1 MKINYFIIIFAMVS
15 ISIVSFETVFA
26 EQTQTV
32 EVEIKYTNGDRA
44 DFNGMKLVVYQDFNK
59 EIFLEKQLENN
70 PNFITVPENHRYK
83 IEVYANGMYADVG
96 YLQADDTSKYIQIN
110 IPLSGGL
117 KFEIF
122 YEDGETPIENAR
134 VIIKS
139 QDNTEWR
146 QGITN
151 KLGETIRYWIQST
164 TISTD
169 HYIADIFLGDVFLKS
184 EYPIKLQSGLAKDE
198 KIIIGIPEIVED
210 LISISLYNKAT
221 TKITPSD
228 GEFTVTLSEKFGED
242 SISREVDFRG
252 QAKFSNLKT
261 GAYIAK
267 ITPNQ
272 DKLWPETEI
281 LIIGEQNQFNIF
293 KNIMVEKSITP
304 ELQSIESCNCVAFR
318 FDDVQDYWLN
328 DVQIQFMQ
336 TFVDKNIPL
345 TIGVIADSFG
355 DDSKMLEFVQSQKN
369 NNFDVASHGIGNIP
383 FTEFSKEDQDSR
395 LKQSAQLIKE
405 KLDVS
410 TTVFIP
416 PQNRFNEDTK
426 QILIEN
432 GFTHISSS
440 LLHGESP
447 PFPFRDEHLYRFP
460 EIGTTGTFEPTQNI
474 FVGIAQEETFGDVI
488 KGLENYGFAVI
499 TSHPQEF
506 STVVNGTYVN
516 ELNTEQISE
525 LVKLIERIQQEG
537 IKIVLIKDI
546 SSDSQFKQVPVWI
559 KNNAGW
565 WADGSIN
572 DETFI
577 QGIEYLVQ
585 QEIIKISEKSQ
596 TETVE
601 QYVPVWIKNNAGW
614 WADGSINDETF
625 IQGIE
630 YLVKTGIITY

>member
-32 EVEIKYTNGDRA
+32 EVEIKYTNEDRA

-70 PNFITVPENHRYK
+70 PDFITVPENHRYK

-96 YLQADDTSKYIQIN
+96 YLQADDTSKYIQMN

-221 TKITPSD
+221 TNITPSD

-355 DDSKMLEFVQSQKN
+355 DDSKMLKFVQSQEN

-447 PFPFRDEHLYRFP
+447 PFPFRDEQLYRFP

-474 FVGIAQEETFGDVI
+474 FVGIPQEETFGDVI

-516 ELNTEQISE
+516 EPNTELISE

>member
-70 PNFITVPENHRYK
+70 PDFITVPENHRYK

-210 LISISLYNKAT
+210 MISISLYNKAT

-228 GEFTVTLSEKFGED
+228 GEFTVTLSKKFGED

-355 DDSKMLEFVQSQKN
+355 DDSKMLKFVQSQEN

-395 LKQSAQLIKE
+395 LKQSTQLIKE
-405 KLDVS
+405 KLDVA

-474 FVGIAQEETFGDVI
+474 FVGIPQEETFGDVI

-516 ELNTEQISE
+516 EPNTEQISE

>member
-1 MKINYFIIIFAMVS
+1 MVS

-44 DFNGMKLVVYQDFNK
+44 DFNGMKLIVYQDFSK

-70 PNFITVPENHRYK
+70 PDFITVPENHRYK

-96 YLQADDTSKYIQIN
+96 YLQADNTSKYIQIN

-151 KLGETIRYWIQST
+151 QLGETIRYWIQST

-210 LISISLYNKAT
+210 LISISLYNNAT
-221 TKITPSD
+221 KKITPSD

-272 DKLWPETEI
+272 DKSWPETEI

-395 LKQSAQLIKE
+395 LKQSTQLIKG
-405 KLDVS
+405 KLDVV

-447 PFPFRDEHLYRFP
+447 PFPFRDEQLYRFP

-474 FVGIAQEETFGDVI
+474 FVGLPQEETFGDVI

-516 ELNTEQISE
+516 EPNTEQISE
-525 LVKLIERIQQEG
+525 LVKLIDRLQQEG

-601 QYVPVWIKNNAGW
+601 QNVPVWIKNNAGW

>member
-1 MKINYFIIIFAMVS
+1 MKISYFIIIFVIAS
-15 ISIVSFETVFA
+15 IGIISFESVFA

-32 EVEIKYTNGDRA
+32 QVEIKYTNGDRA

-70 PNFITVPENHRYK
+70 PDFITVPENHRYK
-83 IEVYANGMYADVG
+83 IEVYANGIYADVG

-117 KFEIF
+117 KFKIF
-122 YEDGETPIENAR
+122 YEDGQTPIENAR
-134 VIIKS
+134 VVVKS

-151 KLGETIRYWIQST
+151 QLGETMRFWIQST
-164 TISTD
+164 IIPTD

-184 EYPIKLQSGLAKDE
+184 EYPIKLQPGLAKDE
-198 KIIIGIPEIVED
+198 KIIVGIPEIVED
-210 LISISLYNKAT
+210 LINISLYNNAT
-221 TKITPSD
+221 KKITPSD
-228 GEFTVTLSEKFGED
+228 GEFTVTISEKFGED
-242 SISREVDFRG
+242 SISSKVDFRG

-272 DKLWPETEI
+272 DKSWPETEI

-293 KNIMVEKSITP
+293 KNVIADKPTIHESQT
-304 ELQSIESCNCVAFR
+304 IESCNCVAFR

-328 DVQIQFMQ
+328 DVQVQFMK

-345 TIGVIADSFG
+345 TIGVIGDSFG
-355 DDSKMLEFVQSQKN
+355 EDTKMLEFVKSQKN
-369 NNFDVASHGIGNIP
+369 NNFDVASHGIGNSP
-383 FTEFSKEDQDSR
+383 FTEFSKENQDSR

-405 KLDVS
+405 KLGVA

-416 PQNRFNEDTK
+416 PQNRYNEDTK

-447 PFPFRDEHLYRFP
+447 PFPFSGEQLYKFP
-460 EIGTTGTFEPTQNI
+460 EIGTTGTFESTQNI
-474 FVGIAQEETFGDVI
+474 FVGIPHEQTFEDVI
-488 KGLENYGFAVI
+488 KGLNNYGFAVI

-516 ELNTEQISE
+516 EPNMEQISE
-525 LVKLIERIQQEG
+525 LIKLIDRIQQEG
-537 IKIVLIKDI
+537 IKIVLIRDI
-546 SSDSQFKQVPVWI
+546 DSDSQSKQVPAWI

-565 WADGSIN
+565 WADGSID

-585 QEIIKISEKSQ
+585 QKIIKISEESQ
-596 TETVE
+596 NKTV
-601 QYVPVWIKNNAGW
+601 QQNVPAWIKNNAGW
-614 WADGSINDETF
+614 WADGSIDDETF

-630 YLVKTGIITY
+630 YLVKTGVITY